1 MAIFHI
7 HMGLPKTGSTTF
19 QSTLQLN
26 AEILS
31 REMLIINRMCS
42 GTQRQGLLKAHA
54 YMRNT
59 YKLGIDIEIL
69 KRNLEAAFGT
79 CLSDVPDTLPVLV
92 TDEGLCGPHPGQ
104 FKDHDGV
111 LPALPAALD
120 ALATVFAPDK
130 TVFHIIVRDNADWI
144 KSLYNQAV
152 KQTGYTSDFEEFE
165 SSFTEG
171 FGIEAHVKA
180 LQSAYTDKDIRVHK
194 MEDHGLFPGEQILAD
209 CGMNQAGLE
218 TLKIPDKKNQSWST
232 AMLQAMRVINGAD
245 IDKKSKNILRKE
257 IAQQRDTFA
266 KG

>member
-19 QSTLQLN
+19 QNTLQLN

-31 REMLIINRMCS
+31 REMLVINRMCS

-54 YMRNT
+54 YMRNS
-59 YKLGIDIEIL
+59 YKSGIDIEIL
-69 KRNLEAAFGT
+69 KRNLETAFGT

-120 ALATVFAPDK
+120 ALTAVFAPEK
-130 TVFHIIVRDNADWI
+130 PVFHIVVRDNADWI
-144 KSLYNQAV
+144 RSLYNQAV
-152 KQTGYTSDFEEFE
+152 KQTGYASDFEKFK
-165 SSFTEG
+165 SSFTED
-171 FGIEAHVKA
+171 FNLEAHVRA
-180 LQSAYTDKDIRVHK
+180 LQSAHPDKDIRVHK
-194 MEDHGLFPGEQILAD
+194 MEDHGLFPGQQILAD
-209 CGMNQAGLE
+209 CGIMQIGLE
-218 TLKIPDKKNQSWST
+218 ALEIPDKKNQSWST

-245 IDKKSKNILRKE
+245 IDQKSKNILRKK
-257 IAQQRDTFA
+257 IAQQRDTFS